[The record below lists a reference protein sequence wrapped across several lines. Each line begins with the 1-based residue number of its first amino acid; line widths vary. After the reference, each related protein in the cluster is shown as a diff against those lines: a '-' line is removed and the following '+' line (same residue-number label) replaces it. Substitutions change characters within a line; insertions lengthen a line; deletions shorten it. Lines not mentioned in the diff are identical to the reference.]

1 VTKVTQ
7 KRGKQSYNK
16 VGRRMEK
23 AAKVGVNRILRG
35 DLEEKSHSVTFAL
48 TFHPLSR
55 ITFALLLS

>member
-1 VTKVTQ
+1 
-7 KRGKQSYNK
+7 
-16 VGRRMEK
+16 MEK